1 MAPPPVVDL
10 FDWRVPNVAL
20 FAMICVSRVY
30 DSDAF
35 GDGLRAPPRT
45 GRFSP
50 AASANGVTSRAT
62 RTAATTIQ
70 GPWPRPSTRRRMRLS
85 IGESTSLADGRQ
97 ANAGARYGGERA
109 APCPAPC
116 NMSARA
122 KVAVLQG

>member
-1 MAPPPVVDL
+1 MAPPPLLDL

-20 FAMICVSRVY
+20 LAMICVSRVY
-30 DSDAF
+30 DSDAL

-70 GPWPRPSTRRRMRLS
+70 GPWPRMGRRLRMRVS
-85 IGESTSLADGRQ
+85 IGDRPPWLFCGRRTRARST
-97 ANAGARYGGERA
+97 GG
-109 APCPAPC
+109 
-116 NMSARA
+116 
-122 KVAVLQG
+122 